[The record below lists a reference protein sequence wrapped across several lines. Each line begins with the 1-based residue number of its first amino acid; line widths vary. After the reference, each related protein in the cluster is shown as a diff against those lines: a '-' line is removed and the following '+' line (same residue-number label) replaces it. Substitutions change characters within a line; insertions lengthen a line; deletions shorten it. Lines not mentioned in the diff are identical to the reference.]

1 MRKGSG
7 LRSALVDFIFFS
19 FFLFCLFILLF
30 TIMVCCDG
38 NSLVKIRRNGKQRMK
53 ESDHQGTDKGG
64 CFAFALYRFPG
75 AASTGRRNWKCMIAL
90 DAFVMPCFAHE
101 L

>member
-1 MRKGSG
+1 
-7 LRSALVDFIFFS
+7 
-19 FFLFCLFILLF
+19 
-30 TIMVCCDG
+30 MVCCDG

-90 DAFVMPCFAHE
+90 DAFVMPCFTRE